1 MTAIVRLLAKD
12 ARRLVRSPLLLVA
25 LVVYPLLIALLLG
38 LVVRYA
44 QERPRVALV
53 DEAGLPATIQLGER
67 RFDLRALFEDA
78 AEVELVRVPADEAER
93 ELATGRVVASL
104 TIPRDFT
111 VKLRRLN
118 ESPRIVLRTSRGV
131 VGTRVVEKMRAL
143 TYGLNLTLQKA
154 YIDANLG
161 YVELLERGG
170 TGRLGNTEVTVMG
183 LQRARHELE
192 GLARSS
198 DPEVAAAAKELA
210 SFVGQV
216 GGAVDQV
223 AAFLKATANPVELV
237 DEEEGGR
244 TWLLSAQVQSY
255 ALGLALAFVAVLLG
269 AASITG
275 EREEQTLGRLVRGLV
290 RPAVLVAEKVLFV
303 AGIGAA
309 IGVLL
314 AVVFGAVVE
323 LGGVTG
329 GQPWERLP
337 LLAGGLAL
345 AAAAFGALGVLLG
358 TLARD
363 ASGAMLL
370 ALLVGLPVVLLGVVP
385 AGSFALADTLASLVP
400 FGHAVDL
407 ATAALYDSDPWGA
420 AAREAAWLLGL
431 TVVFAS
437 AARLTFRRLLV

>member
-1 MTAIVRLLAKD
+1 MTAIGLLLAKD
-12 ARRLVRSPLLLVA
+12 ARRLARSPLLLVA

-44 QERPRVALV
+44 GERPRVALV
-53 DEAGLPATIQLGER
+53 DEAGLPATIALGER

-78 AEVELVRVPADEAER
+78 AEVELVRMPARQAQR
-93 ELATGRVVASL
+93 EVATGQAVASL

-118 ESPRIVLRTSRGV
+118 ESPRMILRTSQGV
-131 VGTRVVEKMRAL
+131 LGTRVVEKMRAL
-143 TYGLNLTLQKA
+143 TYGINLTLQQA

-161 YVELLERGG
+161 YVDLLKRGG
-170 TGRLGNTEVTVMG
+170 TGRLGETDVTVMG
-183 LQRARHELE
+183 LEQARSELE
-192 GLARSS
+192 QLTRSP
-198 DPEVAAAAKELA
+198 DAEVAAAGKELA
-210 SFVGQV
+210 RFVGQV
-216 GGAVDQV
+216 EGAVDQV
-223 AAFLKATANPVELV
+223 AAYLQATANPVELV
-237 DEEEGGR
+237 SVEQPGR

-255 ALGLALAFVAVLLG
+255 ALGLALAFVAILLG

-290 RPAVLVAEKVLFV
+290 SPGGLVAEKVLFV
-303 AGIGAA
+303 AGLGAA

-314 AVVFGAVVE
+314 AVVFGLVVE
-323 LGGVTG
+323 VGSVSG

-337 LLAGGLAL
+337 LLAAGLVL

-363 ASGAMLL
+363 PSGGMLL

-385 AGSFALADTLASLVP
+385 PGSFALADTLSALAP

-407 ATAALYDSDPWGA
+407 ATAALYDAHPWRA
-420 AAREAAWLLGL
+420 ALREGAWLVGL
-431 TVVFAS
+431 TLAFGLAT
-437 AARLTFRRLLV
+437 RLTFRRLLV

>member
-1 MTAIVRLLAKD
+1 MTATALLLAKD
-12 ARRLVRSPLLLVA
+12 ARRLARSPLLAVA

-44 QERPRVALV
+44 QERPTVALV
-53 DEAGLPATIQLGER
+53 DEAGLPASIQLGDR
-67 RFDLRALFEDA
+67 RFDLRSLFEDA
-78 AEVELVRVPADEAER
+78 AEVKLVRMPAERAER

-104 TIPRDFT
+104 TIPREFT
-111 VKLRRLN
+111 VELRRLN
-118 ESPRIVLRTSRGV
+118 ESPRMILRTSRGV

-143 TYGLNLTLQKA
+143 TYGINLKLQEA

-161 YVELLERGG
+161 YVRLLKQGG
-170 TGRLGNTEVTVMG
+170 TGTLGETEVTVMG
-183 LQRARHELE
+183 LEQARRELE
-192 GLARSS
+192 RLAGSR
-198 DPEVAAAAKELA
+198 DPEVAAAARQLA
-210 SFVGQV
+210 SFVAQV

-223 AAFLKATANPVELV
+223 AAYLQATANPVELV
-237 DEEEGGR
+237 SEEEGGR

-269 AASITG
+269 AASLTG

-290 RPAVLVAEKVLFV
+290 RPGVLVTEKVLFV
-303 AGIGAA
+303 AGIGAV

-314 AVVFGAVVE
+314 AVVFGAVVA
-323 LGGVTG
+323 LGSVTG

-337 LLAGGLAL
+337 LLAAGLLL

-363 ASGAMLL
+363 ASSAMLL
-370 ALLVGLPVVLLGVVP
+370 GLLVGLPVVLLGAVP
-385 AGSFALADTLASLVP
+385 AGSFALAETLSTLVP

-407 ATAALYDSDPWGA
+407 ATAALYDADPWGA
-420 AAREAAWLLGL
+420 VAREAAWLLGL
-431 TVVFAS
+431 TVAFAV
-437 AARLTFRRLLV
+437 AARLTFRRLLL